1 MLTLPA
7 AARAPP
13 LLIALAVLLAAGDGA
28 LAVTADDINRAGI
41 PRQFT
46 RRSTKPIPSI
56 AKAQTLL
63 ARSGIS
69 PGEIDGK
76 NGENYRKAIVQF
88 RHRERLGEGD
98 VIDAATWSAL
108 GGDTTSDIVIEYTL
122 AKPDTAYVFS
132 KRIPRDY
139 AKQAR
144 MKRLSYKSA
153 PEMIAER
160 FHMGEPLLKAL
171 NPRARYGKTGE
182 KLLVVSPARPRPA
195 ATIEFIEANKRT
207 GMVTAFGAGNVIVAS
222 YPATIGSADMPSP
235 QGEFEVERVVKNPT
249 YHYDPE
255 KNFQQGRNTRRLIL
269 PRGPN
274 NPVGTV
280 WIGLSKPTFGIH
292 GTPTPS
298 QVSKTSSHGCAR
310 LTNWD
315 AEELAELARPGVPVR
330 FVD

>member
-1 MLTLPA
+1 MP
-7 AARAPP
+7 
-13 LLIALAVLLAAGDGA
+13 LIALAALLVFGDAALALAADE
-28 LAVTADDINRAGI
+28 INRAGI
-41 PRQFT
+41 PQQLK
-46 RRSTKPIPSI
+46 RRSAKPVPAIV
-56 AKAQTLL
+56 KAQALL

-76 NGENYRKAIVQF
+76 DGENYRKAIAQF
-88 RHRERLGEGD
+88 RRRENLGDRD
-98 VIDAATWSAL
+98 VIDAATWRAL
-108 GGDTTSDIVIEYTL
+108 GGETTSDIVTEYSLTE
-122 AKPDTAYVFS
+122 ADTAYVFS

-139 AKQAR
+139 ARQAR

-160 FHMGEPLLKAL
+160 HRMAEQLLKAL
-171 NPRARYGKTGE
+171 NPQARYRKAGE
-182 KLLVVSPARPRPA
+182 AVLVLSLARTQPITA
-195 ATIEFIEANKRT
+195 AVELIEANRRT
-207 GMVTAFGAGNVIVAS
+207 GTVTAFGTGDVVIAS
-222 YPATIGSADMPSP
+222 YPATIGSTDTPSP
-235 QGEFEVERVVKNPT
+235 EGEFEIERIVKNPT

-255 KNFQQGRNTRRLIL
+255 KNFQQGRNTRRLVL

-292 GTPTPS
+292 GTPEPS
-298 QVSKTSSHGCAR
+298 QVSKTSSHGCVR

-315 AEELAELARPGVPVR
+315 AEELAELAKPGVRVR